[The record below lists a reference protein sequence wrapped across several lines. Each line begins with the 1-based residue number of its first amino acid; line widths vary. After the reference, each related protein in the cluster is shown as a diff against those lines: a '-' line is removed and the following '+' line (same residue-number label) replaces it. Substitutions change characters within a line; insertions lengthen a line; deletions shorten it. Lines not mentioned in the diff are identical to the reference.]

1 MQKGKLKW
9 FNDRK
14 GFGFLINDNGE
25 DVFVHYSQIKK
36 DGFKTLKEDN
46 IIEYDEIVTDKGL
59 QAQNVT
65 IFLNSTNNTFFPEI
79 QFPKPIHRNNS
90 NRK

>member
-36 DGFKTLKEDN
+36 DGFKTLKEDD
-46 IIEYDEIVTDKGL
+46 IIEYDEIVTEKGL

-65 IFLNSTNNTFFPEI
+65 ILNQEQKETIKS
-79 QFPKPIHRNNS
+79 
-90 NRK
+90 

>member
-14 GFGFLINDNGE
+14 GFGFLINNNGE

-36 DGFKTLKEDN
+36 DGFKTLKEDD

-59 QAQNVT
+59 QSRRPSG
-65 IFLNSTNNTFFPEI
+65 L
-79 QFPKPIHRNNS
+79 
-90 NRK
+90 RKTR

>member
-36 DGFKTLKEDN
+36 DGFKTLKEDD

-65 IFLNSTNNTFFPEI
+65 ILNQEQKETIKSDVN
-79 QFPKPIHRNNS
+79 PI
-90 NRK
+90 

>member
-36 DGFKTLKEDN
+36 DGFKTLKEDD

-65 IFLNSTNNTFFPEI
+65 ILNQEQKETIKN
-79 QFPKPIHRNNS
+79 
-90 NRK
+90 

>member
-36 DGFKTLKEDN
+36 DGFKTLKEDD
-46 IIEYDEIVTDKGL
+46 IIKYDEIVTDKGL

-65 IFLNSTNNTFFPEI
+65 ILNQEQKETIKS
-79 QFPKPIHRNNS
+79 
-90 NRK
+90 

>member
-25 DVFVHYSQIKK
+25 DAFVHYSQIKK
-36 DGFKTLKEDN
+36 DGFKTLKEDD
-46 IIEYDEIVTDKGL
+46 IIEYDEIVTILNQEQKE
-59 QAQNVT
+59 T
-65 IFLNSTNNTFFPEI
+65 IKS
-79 QFPKPIHRNNS
+79 
-90 NRK
+90 

>member
-14 GFGFLINDNGE
+14 GFGFLINNNGE
-25 DVFVHYSQIKK
+25 DVFVHYSQIRK
-36 DGFKTLKEDN
+36 DGFKTLKEDD

-65 IFLNSTNNTFFPEI
+65 ILNQEQKETIKS
-79 QFPKPIHRNNS
+79 
-90 NRK
+90 

>member
-14 GFGFLINDNGE
+14 GFGFLINNNGE

-65 IFLNSTNNTFFPEI
+65 ILNQEQKETIKS
-79 QFPKPIHRNNS
+79 
-90 NRK
+90 

>member
-36 DGFKTLKEDN
+36 DGFKTLKEND

-65 IFLNSTNNTFFPEI
+65 ILNQEQKETIKS
-79 QFPKPIHRNNS
+79 
-90 NRK
+90 

>member
-36 DGFKTLKEDN
+36 DGFKTLKEDD

-65 IFLNSTNNTFFPEI
+65 ILNQEQKETI
-79 QFPKPIHRNNS
+79 KR
-90 NRK
+90 RLLKK

>member
-14 GFGFLINDNGE
+14 GFGFLINNNGE

-36 DGFKTLKEDN
+36 DGFKTLKEDD

-59 QAQNVT
+59 HAQNVT
-65 IFLNSTNNTFFPEI
+65 ILNQEQKETIKS
-79 QFPKPIHRNNS
+79 
-90 NRK
+90 

>member
-14 GFGFLINDNGE
+14 GFGFLINNNGE

-36 DGFKTLKEDN
+36 DGFKTLKEDD
-46 IIEYDEIVTDKGL
+46 IIEYDEIVTEKGL

-65 IFLNSTNNTFFPEI
+65 ILNQEQKETIKS
-79 QFPKPIHRNNS
+79 
-90 NRK
+90 

>member
-36 DGFKTLKEDN
+36 DGFKTLKEDD

-65 IFLNSTNNTFFPEI
+65 ILNQEQKETIKS
-79 QFPKPIHRNNS
+79 
-90 NRK
+90 

>member
-14 GFGFLINDNGE
+14 GFGFLINNNGE

-36 DGFKTLKEDN
+36 DGFKTLKEDD

-65 IFLNSTNNTFFPEI
+65 ILNQEQKETIKS
-79 QFPKPIHRNNS
+79 
-90 NRK
+90 

>member
-14 GFGFLINDNGE
+14 GFGFLINNNGE

-36 DGFKTLKEDN
+36 DGFKTLKEDD

-65 IFLNSTNNTFFPEI
+65 ILNQEQKETI
-79 QFPKPIHRNNS
+79 KR
-90 NRK
+90 RLLKK

>member
-25 DVFVHYSQIKK
+25 DVFVHYSQIRK
-36 DGFKTLKEDN
+36 DGFKTLKEDD

-65 IFLNSTNNTFFPEI
+65 ILNQEQKETIKS
-79 QFPKPIHRNNS
+79 
-90 NRK
+90 

>member
-14 GFGFLINDNGE
+14 GFGFLINNNGE

-36 DGFKTLKEDN
+36 DGFKTLKEDD

-65 IFLNSTNNTFFPEI
+65 ILNQDRVEEN
-79 QFPKPIHRNNS
+79 K
-90 NRK
+90 

>member
-65 IFLNSTNNTFFPEI
+65 ILNQEQKETIKS
-79 QFPKPIHRNNS
+79 
-90 NRK
+90 

>member
-36 DGFKTLKEDN
+36 DGFKTLKEND
-46 IIEYDEIVTDKGL
+46 IIEYNEIVTDKGL

-65 IFLNSTNNTFFPEI
+65 ILNQEQKETIKS
-79 QFPKPIHRNNS
+79 
-90 NRK
+90 

>member
-36 DGFKTLKEDN
+36 DGFKTLKEDD
-46 IIEYDEIVTDKGL
+46 IIEYDGIVTDKGL

-65 IFLNSTNNTFFPEI
+65 ILNQEQKETIKS
-79 QFPKPIHRNNS
+79 
-90 NRK
+90 

>member
-36 DGFKTLKEDN
+36 DGFKTLKEDD
-46 IIEYDEIVTDKGL
+46 IIEYEILAEKYIDK
-59 QAQNVT
+59 NT
-65 IFLNSTNNTFFPEI
+65 I
-79 QFPKPIHRNNS
+79 K
-90 NRK
+90 K

>member
-14 GFGFLINDNGE
+14 GFGFLINNNGV

-36 DGFKTLKEDN
+36 DGFKTLKEDD

-65 IFLNSTNNTFFPEI
+65 ILNQEQKETIKS
-79 QFPKPIHRNNS
+79 
-90 NRK
+90 